1 VISSADVAVVGG
13 GAIGCSI
20 AYHAAGR
27 GAKVVLLEA
36 ERLGSGSSGALAGM
50 LSGQAETEKSEPM
63 RDLMIRGR
71 EYHKE
76 LAQDLYETT
85 SLDPGYVWDGA
96 LRTARDGASEMRL
109 REEHSWNESAGLAFE
124 WLSGD
129 EARELEPELSPNV
142 TAGLYLPDDGQVNPP
157 QLLNAL
163 AIGAAIRGAEL
174 MEATRVIGFVTE
186 DQRVTGLRTTRGR
199 ISTGTVVVACGAF
212 SNVLSEQLGIE
223 LPVYPLKG
231 EMLVTNMWPSPI
243 RANVWDSANF
253 YVVPKK
259 DGRVII
265 GATEEPNVH
274 DRSPTLG
281 GVADLSRAAV
291 DLIPTLSGAAFVST
305 WGGLRPATPSGL
317 PVLGP
322 AGGWE
327 GLLLATG
334 HFRNG
339 VLLSAIT
346 GQIIGALALGEA
358 SPVEISPFLH
368 ERLEEGEGL
377 AGPAGQRSDRRLED
391 AVPPERMQ
399 GASPQA

>member
-1 VISSADVAVVGG
+1 MLATADVAVVGG

-27 GAKVVLLEA
+27 GARVVLLEA

-50 LSGQAETEKSEPM
+50 LSGQAETEKSQPM

-71 EYHKE
+71 EYHKT
-76 LAQDLYETT
+76 LAKDLHETT
-85 SLDPGYVWDGA
+85 DLDPGYVWDGA

-109 REEHSWNESAGLAFE
+109 REEHAWNERAGLSFQ

-129 EARELEPELSPNV
+129 EARELEPALSPAV
-142 TAGLYLPDDGQVNPP
+142 TAGLYLPEDGQVNPP

-174 MEATRVIGFVTE
+174 IEATRVVGFVTDGE
-186 DQRVTGLRTTRGR
+186 RVTGLRTTRGR
-199 ISTGTVVVACGAF
+199 ISTGSVVVACGAF
-212 SNVLSEQLGIE
+212 SNVLSEQLGVE

-231 EMLVTNMWPSPI
+231 EMIVTNMWPSPI
-243 RANVWDSANF
+243 KANVWDSANF
-253 YVVPKK
+253 YVVPKR

-291 DLIPTLSGAAFVST
+291 NLIPTLSGAAFVST

-322 AGGWE
+322 AGGKE
-327 GLLLATG
+327 GFLLATG

-346 GQIIGALALGEA
+346 GQVIGALALGEE
-358 SPVEISPFLH
+358 SPVDISPFLH
-368 ERLEEGEGL
+368 ERLGEGPDM
-377 AGPAGQRSDRRLED
+377 AGPVGARSDARLQEG
-391 AVPPERMQ
+391 APPET
-399 GASPQA
+399 

>member
-1 VISSADVAVVGG
+1 MLATADVAVVGG

-27 GAKVVLLEA
+27 GARVVLLEA

-50 LSGQAETEKSEPM
+50 LSGQAETEKSHPM

-71 EYHKE
+71 EYHKT
-76 LAQDLYETT
+76 LAKDLYETT
-85 SLDPGYVWDGA
+85 DLDPGYVWDGA
-96 LRTARDGASEMRL
+96 LRTARDGASEVRL
-109 REEHSWNESAGLAFE
+109 REEHAWNERAGLAFQ

-129 EARELEPELSPNV
+129 EARELEPALSPAV
-142 TAGLYLPDDGQVNPP
+142 TAGLYLPEDGQVNPP

-174 MEATRVIGFVTE
+174 TEATRVVGFVT
-186 DQRVTGLRTTRGR
+186 DGQRVTGLRTTRGR
-199 ISTGTVVVACGAF
+199 ISTGSVVVACGAF
-212 SNVLSEQLGIE
+212 SNVLSEQLGVE

-231 EMLVTNMWPSPI
+231 EMIVTNMWPSPI
-243 RANVWDSANF
+243 KANVWDSANF
-253 YVVPKK
+253 YVVPKR

-291 DLIPTLSGAAFVST
+291 NLIPTLSGAAFVST
-305 WGGLRPATPSGL
+305 WGGLRPATRSGL

-327 GLLLATG
+327 GFLLATG

-346 GQIIGALALGEA
+346 GQIIGALALGEK
-358 SPVEISPFLH
+358 SPVDISPFLH
-368 ERLEEGEGL
+368 ERLEEGPDM
-377 AGPAGQRSDRRLED
+377 AGPVGARSDARLQE
-391 AVPPERMQ
+391 
-399 GASPQA
+399 GAPTEV